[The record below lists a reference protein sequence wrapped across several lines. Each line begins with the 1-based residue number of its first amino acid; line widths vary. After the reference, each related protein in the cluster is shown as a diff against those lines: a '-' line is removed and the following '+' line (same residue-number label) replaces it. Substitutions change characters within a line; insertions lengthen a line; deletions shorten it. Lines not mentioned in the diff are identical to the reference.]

1 MLSMILQGDIKIT
14 WNYSNKNDNGID
26 FSTRIRRLTKIA
38 EYSKIKQKSK
48 FDFYL
53 KSRILDD

>member
-26 FSTRIRRLTKIA
+26 FSTRIRRLTKIT

>member
-1 MLSMILQGDIKIT
+1 MILQGDIKIT